1 MEPWHVEIV
10 KLIDAHKHDKPLKVY
25 TLAEDVIAAVER
37 ILQQDR
43 KVIRRGGERGQGP
56 T

>member
-10 KLIDAHKHDKPLKVY
+10 KLIDAHKHDRPLKVY

-43 KVIRRGGERGQGP
+43 KVIKRQPMRERE
-56 T
+56 